1 MNDNNALHQSERNHP
16 LSYPR
21 GMDGLIFVCLQE
33 FKPKLQQSLS
43 LKHSTNKKKINK
55 IEKLTLKWGCKV
67 RKGKEVIELSKS
79 RWWIHGDITTQ
90 IQILIIGF
98 GFRGPIFD

>member
-33 FKPKLQQSLS
+33 FKPKLQ
-43 LKHSTNKKKINK
+43 
-55 IEKLTLKWGCKV
+55 
-67 RKGKEVIELSKS
+67 
-79 RWWIHGDITTQ
+79 
-90 IQILIIGF
+90 
-98 GFRGPIFD
+98 